1 MGMMR
6 VRWRTLW
13 REDYVWAY
21 YLGAVLLFAGRWVF
35 ETNDLLNLI
44 PLYGL
49 FMTNLV
55 LIICNQDRRHR
66 IESVV
71 RLTEWRPLRRG
82 LQELVFSWICALPAG
97 LLLLAWLIELFP
109 GTPKGLLI
117 GLMLHFATF
126 AVCLAF
132 GLSRLPFK
140 YAMLIGLLLYF
151 TLVAFNG
158 YRLEYIPYLAP
169 TLNFLYPDYPDYGN
183 LWAILLLSIGLF
195 MFYLWKRFDRPKRAR
210 RRVMACTAC
219 IAALYVLVPVGQN
232 IREQQTENAAYRSIT
247 VEGVKVRYRGV
258 AQRQAERYAQVAADV
273 AAAGRSE
280 AGRLDGSNS
289 DEAVKAVRQ
298 VIVTRQKNVPQGE
311 KVEHILT
318 LDGGVLHLDPYS
330 NKFYEFNYG
339 YNIVRDLTELLIQD
353 PELRQRTAEA
363 VLREDRHGFFRAT
376 RLRAER

>member
-1 MGMMR
+1 MGVMR
-6 VRWRTLW
+6 VRLKTLW

-21 YLGAVLLFAGRWVF
+21 YLGAVVLFSGRWVF

-44 PLYGL
+44 PLYGM

-55 LIICNQDRRHR
+55 LIIRNQDRRHR
-66 IESVV
+66 IEKVV
-71 RLTEWRPLRRG
+71 RLTEWKPLRRG
-82 LQELVFSWICALPAG
+82 MQELAFSWICALPAG
-97 LLLLAWLIELFP
+97 LLLLAWLTEVFP
-109 GTPKGLLI
+109 GTPRVLLI
-117 GLMLHFATF
+117 LLMLHFTTF

-132 GLSRLPFK
+132 GLSLLPFK
-140 YAMLIGLLLYF
+140 YATLISLLLYF
-151 TLVAFNG
+151 LLVAFNG

-183 LWAILLLSIGLF
+183 LLAILLLGAGLF
-195 MFYLWKRFDRPKRAR
+195 MLYLWKRFDRPKRAR
-210 RRVMACTAC
+210 RRMIALTAC
-219 IAALYVLVPVGQN
+219 IAALYVLTAVGQN
-232 IREQQTENAAYRSIT
+232 VREQQTENAAYRSTAI
-247 VEGVKVRYRGV
+247 EGVEVRYRGV
-258 AQRQAERYAQVAADV
+258 PQRQAERYAQVAAEV

-280 AGRLDGSNS
+280 AGELGGSNPN
-289 DEAVKAVRQ
+289 EAVEAVRQ

-311 KVEHILT
+311 RVEHILT
-318 LDGGVLHLDPYS
+318 LDGGVLHIDPYS

-353 PELRQRTAEA
+353 PELRHRTASA